1 MGPSWV
7 EIASFHVGQN
17 TQCTDCSGQDFTIC
31 WCWRIDWQPETS
43 LADISI
49 AFDHIELFYQW
60 RSSFMGCI
68 ITQLR
73 VSHSWLPKSTT
84 YSSYGGLYPDVYILI
99 CTQAFDSA
107 LLKLLFSLDND
118 SLEKRWGRCR
128 KWQICEI
135 NNHVFAIC
143 SGGQFSNGFNLLEDN
158 YGLINFV
165 SSKTHAKTQAPLETL
180 QGAGSS
186 RLIPIKRQ

>member
-1 MGPSWV
+1 
-7 EIASFHVGQN
+7 
-17 TQCTDCSGQDFTIC
+17 
-31 WCWRIDWQPETS
+31 
-43 LADISI
+43 
-49 AFDHIELFYQW
+49 
-60 RSSFMGCI
+60 MGCI

-99 CTQAFDSA
+99 CIQAFDSA

-118 SLEKRWGRCR
+118 SLEKRWGRCSKR
-128 KWQICEI
+128 QICVI

-143 SGGQFSNGFNLLEDN
+143 SGVQFLNGFNLLEES

-165 SSKTHAKTQAPLETL
+165 SSKTHAKTQAPLKTL
-180 QGAGSS
+180 QGAGSLS
-186 RLIPIKRQ
+186 NGNNATIQRWALLSSTLVHICRLRWWMIQQEELSTQQRLEAELHSLWTGSGCISVYCSLPSQSPVYH